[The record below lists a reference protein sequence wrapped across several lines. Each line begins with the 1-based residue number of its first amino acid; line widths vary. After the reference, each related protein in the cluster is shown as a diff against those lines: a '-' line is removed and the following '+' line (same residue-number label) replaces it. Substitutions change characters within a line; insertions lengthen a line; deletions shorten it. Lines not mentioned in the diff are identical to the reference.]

1 MYTTKELRMM
11 FAGCET
17 AQNIIREQIGDVDGR
32 AVWYPWD
39 TERIRP
45 VTPEQIIKEVQDAW
59 DALPLSRSVEACE
72 LVDPDELAHCSGSRR
87 REGTNFGCSI
97 AQIVLSMKR
106 TKKEKINFK
115 LTFCVY

>member
-72 LVDPDELAHCSGSRR
+72 LVDPDELAALQRIAE
-87 REGTNFGCSI
+87 EGRYELRVQYCADSAIDEEDEEGKN
-97 AQIVLSMKR
+97 
-106 TKKEKINFK
+106 K
-115 LTFCVY
+115 L